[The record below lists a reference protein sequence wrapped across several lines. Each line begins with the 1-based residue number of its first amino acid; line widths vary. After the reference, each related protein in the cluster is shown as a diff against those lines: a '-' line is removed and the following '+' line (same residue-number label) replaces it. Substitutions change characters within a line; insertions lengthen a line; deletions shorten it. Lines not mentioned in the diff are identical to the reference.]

1 MTALGRPIRARRIIP
16 VYGLLVAVAAIA
28 AGAFAAGG
36 AARPIAHM
44 ARTVHIQ
51 EHGRLKFTS
60 ERGATLIERGTA
72 YGTYTAPMVVDLT
85 IHPKSVSATVT
96 IYPHGGSITGSA
108 VASYR
113 IVKNLGY
120 FGGTLKL
127 GRGTGKYS
135 HIAEVGHKPLG
146 VSGVINRENFEVEV
160 KAAGEAAG
168 L

>member
-1 MTALGRPIRARRIIP
+1 MRALGRPILARRTIP
-16 VYGLLVAVAAIA
+16 AYGLLGALAVFAP
-28 AGAFAAGG
+28 GAFASGSAAGP
-36 AARPIAHM
+36 AART

-72 YGTYTAPMVVDLT
+72 YGTYTAPMIVDLT
-85 IHPKSVSATVT
+85 IHSKSVSATVT
-96 IYPHGGSITGSA
+96 IYPHGGTITGSA
-108 VASYR
+108 NASYK

-120 FGGTLKL
+120 FGGTLNL
-127 GRGTGKYS
+127 GRGTGKYR
-135 HIAEVGHKPLG
+135 HIVEVGHKPLG

-168 L
+168 V